1 MRKLKFEKQV
11 SSNLEADN
19 FIDEIKENNPELVIA
34 MIVETHYANS
44 DGTFR
49 VTVKG
54 EFADPDDIFRGK
66 FIDEFFEKEYFELKE
81 LLSIKPLL
89 WWSELHKRD
98 NEKFLQEIESIYADL
113 KNVDIEYKDEDFTDL
128 IFYFDT
134 LRFFDLGDSEIEGLN
149 SKSVKRLK
157 KYNNIILKFKE
168 KFNNNQDEI
177 ERRIK
182 SAKFS
187 HNR

>member
-1 MRKLKFEKQV
+1 MTKLKFEKQV

-19 FIDEIKENNPELVIA
+19 FIDEIKKNNPEIVIA

-44 DGTFR
+44 DGTFL

-54 EFADPDDIFRGK
+54 ELADPDDIFRGK
-66 FIDEFFEKEYFELKE
+66 FIDKFFEKEYFKLKE

-89 WWSELHKRD
+89 WWSELHNRD
-98 NEKFLQEIESIYADL
+98 NDTFLQEIKTIYNNL
-113 KNVDIEYKDEDFTDL
+113 KNEYKEKDFTDL

-134 LRFFDLGDSEIEGLN
+134 LRFFDIGDSEIEGLN
-149 SKSVKRLK
+149 SKSVKRLA

-187 HNR
+187 NNR

>member
-1 MRKLKFEKQV
+1 MKKLKFEKQV

-54 EFADPDDIFRGK
+54 ELADPDDIFRGK
-66 FIDEFFEKEYFELKE
+66 FIDKFFEKEYFELKE

-89 WWSELHKRD
+89 WWSELHNRD
-98 NEKFLQEIESIYADL
+98 NDTFLQEIKTIYNNL
-113 KNVDIEYKDEDFTDL
+113 KNEYKEEDFTDL

-134 LRFFDLGDSEIEGLN
+134 LRFFDIGDSEIEGLN
-149 SKSVKRLK
+149 SKSVKRLA

-168 KFNNNQDEI
+168 KFNQNQDEI
-177 ERRIK
+177 ERRIQ

-187 HNR
+187 NNR

>member
-1 MRKLKFEKQV
+1 MRKLKFKKQV
-11 SSNLEADN
+11 SSHLEVEK
-19 FIDEIKENNPELVIA
+19 FIDEIKENNPEIIIT
-34 MIVETHYANS
+34 MIVETYFTNS
-44 DGTFR
+44 DGTFL

-54 EFADPDDIFRGK
+54 ELADPDDIFRGK

-98 NEKFLQEIESIYADL
+98 NDTFLQEIKTIYNNL
-113 KNVDIEYKDEDFTDL
+113 KNEYKEEDFTDL

-134 LRFFDLGDSEIEGLN
+134 LRFFDISDPEIEGLN
-149 SKSVKRLK
+149 SKSVKRLA
-157 KYNNIILKFKE
+157 KYNNIILKFKH
-168 KFNNNQDEI
+168 KFNNNQDEM
-177 ERRIK
+177 ERRIQ

-187 HNR
+187 NTK

>member
-44 DGTFR
+44 DGTFK

-54 EFADPDDIFRGK
+54 ELPDPDDIFRGK
-66 FIDEFFEKEYFELKE
+66 FIDKFFEKEYFELKE

-89 WWSELHKRD
+89 WWSELHNRD
-98 NEKFLQEIESIYADL
+98 NDTFLQEIKTIYNNL
-113 KNVDIEYKDEDFTDL
+113 KNEYKEEDFTDL

-134 LRFFDLGDSEIEGLN
+134 LRFFDIGDSEIEGLN
-149 SKSVKRLK
+149 SKSVKRLA

-168 KFNNNQDEI
+168 KFNQNQDEI
-177 ERRIK
+177 ERRIQ

-187 HNR
+187 NNR